1 MNAILA
7 GKREPWFERLLL
19 RMQAAIT
26 QYSMIGRE
34 DGILVGL
41 SGGKDSLALL
51 ALLAVWNRGVRPLR
65 ACYVDNRHFPQN
77 KESLEALG
85 AFCALLRVPF
95 SIREIDTDLSLG
107 CFPCSHAR
115 RKALAEE
122 ATERGCTRI
131 AIGHTR
137 TDLAQTAILNLVHHG
152 TLQGLSPV
160 RLYFENAFAVVR
172 PLIFLDETDIW
183 RIVRRLGLPV
193 QKSSC
198 PLANTNERAKAA
210 AILKALES
218 MHSGAAGNI
227 ARAVFDYGSCD
238 TCSSATDSRF
248 HQS

>member
-65 ACYVDNRHFPQN
+65 ACYVENRQFPQN
-77 KESLEALG
+77 KGSLEALG
-85 AFCALLRVPF
+85 TFCALLRVPF
-95 SIREIDTDLSLG
+95 SIREIETDVRLG

-122 ATERGCTRI
+122 AVERGCTRI

-137 TDLAQTAILNLVHHG
+137 TDLAQTAILNLAHHG
-152 TLQGLSPV
+152 TLQGLLPI
-160 RLYFENAFAVVR
+160 RQYFENAFAVVR
-172 PLIFLDETDIW
+172 TLIFLDETDIW
-183 RIVRRLGLPV
+183 RIVRRLDLPV

-198 PLANTNERAKAA
+198 PLADNSERAKAA

-218 MHSGAAGNI
+218 MHPGAAANI
-227 ARAVFDYGSCD
+227 ARAALDYGFFN
-238 TCSSATDSRF
+238 TALNLV
-248 HQS
+248 

>member
-1 MNAILA
+1 MNAIFA

-51 ALLAVWNRGVRPLR
+51 ALLSVWNRGVRPLR
-65 ACYVDNRHFPQN
+65 ACYVQNCRFPQS

-85 AFCALLRVPF
+85 TFCTLLHVPF
-95 SIREIDTDLSLG
+95 SIREIEIDVSLG

-122 ATERGCTRI
+122 AVEQGCTRI

-137 TDLAQTAILNLVHHG
+137 TDFAQTAILNLARHG
-152 TLQGLSPV
+152 TLQGLAPI
-160 RLYFENAFAVVR
+160 RQYFENAFAVVR

-183 RIVRRLGLPV
+183 RIVRRLDLPV

-198 PLANTNERAKAA
+198 PIAGTSERAKAA
-210 AILKALES
+210 TLLKALES
-218 MHSGAAGNI
+218 MYPKAAANIVRAALDCGISETSSSGAG
-227 ARAVFDYGSCD
+227 FLL
-238 TCSSATDSRF
+238 
-248 HQS
+248 H